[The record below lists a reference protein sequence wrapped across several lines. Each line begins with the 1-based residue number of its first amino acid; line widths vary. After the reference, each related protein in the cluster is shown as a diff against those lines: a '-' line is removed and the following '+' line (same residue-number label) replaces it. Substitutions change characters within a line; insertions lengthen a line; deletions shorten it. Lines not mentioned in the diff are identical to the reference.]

1 MLVTLKELLAIAEV
15 ENKAIGSFTC
25 PNMEIAM
32 GTIKAAEEMDSP
44 IIIQIA
50 EGRLKH
56 TPLDMIGPLMVQA
69 AKDAK
74 VKIAV
79 HLDHG
84 LTAEKAA
91 EALGYGFTSIM
102 FDGSH
107 YSLQGNIDKTNEVA
121 RLARAAGA
129 SVEAELGT
137 IGGKEAT
144 EREEVSK
151 YTDVEEARTFAANAD
166 IDALAVAIGNAH
178 GHYKGIP
185 KLNFERLTELKEAVG
200 LPLVLHGGSGISD
213 EDFRKAIT
221 LGVRKINIAT
231 ASMDACINCAGA
243 YMAQPGEHDYY
254 GFNEAV
260 FFFSLLYFA
269 FFFRIGGQTC
279 AISAFPQRYR
289 AKYAL
294 SAVLFIP
301 RIKYYLC
308 RTGQLSATGVF
319 LSSLSTISIFQ
330 EGVG

>member
-1 MLVTLKELLAIAEV
+1 MLVTLKELLTIAEA

-32 GTIKAAEEMDSP
+32 GTIKAAEEMNSP

-69 AKDAK
+69 ARDAK

-84 LTAEKAA
+84 LTAGKAQ

-107 YSLQGNIDKTNEVA
+107 YSLQENIDKTNEVA
-121 RLARAAGA
+121 VLARAAGA

-144 EREEVSK
+144 ERDEVSK

-178 GHYKGIP
+178 GHYKGLP
-185 KLNFERLTELKEAVG
+185 KLNFERLTELKEAVN

-231 ASMDACINCAGA
+231 ASMDAAINCAGA
-243 YMAQPGEHDYY
+243 YMAQEGEHDYY
-254 GFNEAV
+254 GFNEAMVQGVYENVKHCIKV
-260 FFFSLLYFA
+260 FNNKEPLD
-269 FFFRIGGQTC
+269 
-279 AISAFPQRYR
+279 
-289 AKYAL
+289 
-294 SAVLFIP
+294 
-301 RIKYYLC
+301 
-308 RTGQLSATGVF
+308 
-319 LSSLSTISIFQ
+319 
-330 EGVG
+330 

>member
-1 MLVTLKELLAIAEV
+1 MLVTLKELLAIAEA

-56 TPLDMIGPLMVQA
+56 TPLNMIGPLMVQA

-84 LTAEKAA
+84 LTLGKAK
-91 EALGYGFTSIM
+91 EALGYGYTSIM

-107 YSLQGNIDKTNEVA
+107 YSLQENIDKTNEVA
-121 RLARAAGA
+121 RLAREFGA

-151 YTDVEEARTFAANAD
+151 YTNVEEARTFAEQAD

-178 GHYKGIP
+178 GHYKGKP
-185 KLNFERLTELKEAVG
+185 ELNFERLAELQKAVKV
-200 LPLVLHGGSGISD
+200 PLVLHGGSGISD
-213 EDFRKAIT
+213 EDFRRAIS
-221 LGVRKINIAT
+221 LGIRKINIAT
-231 ASMDACINCAGA
+231 ASMDAAINWSGR
-243 YMAQPGEHDYY
+243 YMAEPGEHDYY
-254 GFNEAV
+254 HFNEAMVQGVYENVKHCIKV
-260 FFFSLLYFA
+260 FNNKEPL
-269 FFFRIGGQTC
+269 
-279 AISAFPQRYR
+279 
-289 AKYAL
+289 
-294 SAVLFIP
+294 
-301 RIKYYLC
+301 
-308 RTGQLSATGVF
+308 
-319 LSSLSTISIFQ
+319 
-330 EGVG
+330 